1 MKLRLFT
8 NGKEW
13 LLLLFFYLLLLQN
26 PLGAWQPVFNYI
38 DECLALAGP
47 LLWAYRALGRGK
59 IVAEKG
65 NLKLI
70 AALVIFLAVGLSG
83 NVIYDYQETPAV
95 LEDLYVNLKFFL
107 VIVTGYELLCICNYQ
122 NCKRVFL
129 SQAKLW
135 AVVFFLLLIVDLVFE
150 VFESGGTRY
159 ELRVVQ
165 LFYGHPTNLASA
177 MVFLMAVLTLFHE
190 KQNNKYLFMTG
201 MILFFTLR
209 GKAIA
214 AVVIYFLIY
223 FFILKPRKKLRVW
236 HFALLVVAA
245 LVVAWEQF
253 VYYYIDLGGTS
264 ARSALTMTSIEI
276 AGDYFPI
283 GTGFGTFASNVA
295 AENYSPVYHMYG
307 LNSIYGL
314 GESNTRFGSDTFWP
328 IIIGQTGVI
337 GTVCYVYVLVTLF
350 LRVLKIRIIDLYAY
364 STGIFIF
371 AYMIISST
379 SESTFC
385 NALSIPLAL
394 ILGVIYAIGK
404 NSSANPEN
412 RRIRENG

>member
-1 MKLRLFT
+1 MKIRLMLS
-8 NGKEW
+8 GKAW
-13 LLLLFFYLLLLQN
+13 ILLLFFYLLLLQN
-26 PLGAWQPVFNYI
+26 PLGEWMPLFNYT
-38 DECLALAGP
+38 DECLALIGP
-47 LLWAYRALGRGK
+47 LLLVYRALRSGK

-70 AALVIFLAVGLSG
+70 VALVIFLAVGLLG
-83 NVIYDYQETPAV
+83 NLIYDYQETPAV

-107 VIVTGYELLCICNYQ
+107 VIVTGYELLCFCSYE

-135 AVVFFLLLIVDLVFE
+135 AVVFFLLLIADLFFE

-159 ELRVVQ
+159 ELRMVQ
-165 LFYGHPTNLASA
+165 LFYEHPTYLASV

-190 KQNNKYLFMTG
+190 KQNNKYLFMSG

-214 AVVIYFLIY
+214 AVVVYFLIY
-223 FFILKPRKKLRVW
+223 FFVLIPRKKLQLW
-236 HFALLVVAA
+236 HFALFVVAA
-245 LVVAWEQF
+245 LVVAWEQV

-264 ARSALTMTSIEI
+264 ARSALTLAAIEI
-276 AGDYFPI
+276 AKDYFPI
-283 GTGFGTFASNVA
+283 GTGFGTFASSVA
-295 AENYSPVYHMYG
+295 AESYSPVYHMYG
-307 LNSIYGL
+307 LNSIHGL
-314 GESNTRFGSDTFWP
+314 VEGNVMFASDTFWP
-328 IIIGQTGVI
+328 IIVGQTGVI

-350 LRVLKIRIIDLYAY
+350 QRVLKLRRIDMFAY
-364 STGIFIF
+364 SSGIFTF

-394 ILGVIYAIGK
+394 IFGFIYAIGK